1 MVHSAPFFMSELTGS
16 HEKSTEYVSVKARR
30 RGTRTQKRKMW
41 KGRYIPEGVAE
52 MGKNGAMPDPIA

>member
-1 MVHSAPFFMSELTGS
+1 MSELTGS